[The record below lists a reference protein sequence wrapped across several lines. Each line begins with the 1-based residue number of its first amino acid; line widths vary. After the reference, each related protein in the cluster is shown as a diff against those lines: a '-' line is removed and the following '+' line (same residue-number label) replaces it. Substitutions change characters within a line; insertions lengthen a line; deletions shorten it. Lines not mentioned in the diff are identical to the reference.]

1 MEEAILLDRHVLKL
15 LLAHNLE
22 WHVYLYDISS
32 ALATQFTQLRQSE
45 DLEEAI
51 SLHRNALE
59 LLPASHPQQFTY
71 LKGLADVLHT
81 LEPRTGLWVW
91 FRKVHIQTL
100 VQDQT
105 MATLALTN
113 LSKLAAAMCWCTN

>member
-15 LLAHNLE
+15 LPAHNLE

-32 ALATQFTQLRQSE
+32 ALATQFTQLRQPE

-71 LKGLADVLHT
+71 LKGLANVLHT
-81 LEPRTGLWVW
+81 LEPRTGPQVQFRQSLNLELDFGSGSGKFTFKHW
-91 FRKVHIQTL
+91 FRTKPWQH
-100 VQDQT
+100 
-105 MATLALTN
+105 
-113 LSKLAAAMCWCTN
+113 